1 LGGGFAKYAP
11 NRSSC
16 VAVICVII
24 SPRHDLLVNYRRM
37 DGRATCNGNPVQS
50 RVNPLIFMVSVSFHP
65 LIRVI
70 FNFRSRYLFAIG
82 LPFQYLALEEIQ
94 LPYSDCTSKQPYS
107 DLKAIYTNLP
117 NRSDYHRLCIP
128 EDARFPTCF
137 IGRFA
142 QKCQQ
147 VQPHNSEQLDRPD
160 SGLALPSS
168 FVRRMAS
175 EDSDQILS

>member
-1 LGGGFAKYAP
+1 M
-11 NRSSC
+11 N
-16 VAVICVII
+16 
-24 SPRHDLLVNYRRM
+24 PRRIN
-37 DGRATCNGNPVQS
+37 GRATCNGDPVQS

-82 LPFQYLALEEIQ
+82 LPFQYLALQEIQ

-107 DLKAIYTNLP
+107 DLKAIYTNLS

-128 EDARFPTCF
+128 KDARFPTCF
-137 IGRFA
+137 IGRFV
-142 QKCQQ
+142 QKYQQ
-147 VQPHNSEQLDRPD
+147 VQPHNSEQLDHSD

-168 FVRRMAS
+168 FAITREISVDFFSSAY
-175 EDSDQILS
+175 

>member
-1 LGGGFAKYAP
+1 
-11 NRSSC
+11 
-16 VAVICVII
+16 V
-24 SPRHDLLVNYRRM
+24 DYRRI
-37 DGRATCNGNPVQS
+37 DGRATCNSNPVQS

-107 DLKAIYTNLP
+107 DLKAICTNLP

-128 EDARFPTCF
+128 KDPCFPARF
-137 IGRFA
+137 IGRFV
-142 QKCQQ
+142 QKYQQ
-147 VQPHNSEQLDRPD
+147 VQPHNSGQLDRPD

-168 FVRRMAS
+168 FAITREISVDFFSSAY
-175 EDSDQILS
+175 

>member
-1 LGGGFAKYAP
+1 
-11 NRSSC
+11 
-16 VAVICVII
+16 
-24 SPRHDLLVNYRRM
+24 M

-50 RVNPLIFMVSVSFHP
+50 CVNPLIFMVSVSFHP

-107 DLKAIYTNLP
+107 DLTAIRTNLS
-117 NRSDYHRLCIP
+117 NRADYHRLCIP
-128 EDARFPTCF
+128 KDARFPAHF

-142 QKCQQ
+142 RKYRQ
-147 VQPHNSEQLDRPD
+147 VQPHNSGQRNRPD

-168 FVRRMAS
+168 FAITREISVDFFSSAY
-175 EDSDQILS
+175 

>member
-1 LGGGFAKYAP
+1 MFQDGRFSRLYKYYQQLDCN
-11 NRSSC
+11 NRIHFRENNATSIFPC
-16 VAVICVII
+16 IHRKHLERV
-24 SPRHDLLVNYRRM
+24 SPQKLLLRCSHLCNHIRRHDLSVDYRRIY
-37 DGRATCNGNPVQS
+37 GIATCNGNPVQS

-107 DLKAIYTNLP
+107 DLKAIYTNLS
-117 NRSDYHRLCIP
+117 NRSDCHRLCIP
-128 EDARFPTCF
+128 RDARFPTCF

-142 QKCQQ
+142 
-147 VQPHNSEQLDRPD
+147 
-160 SGLALPSS
+160 
-168 FVRRMAS
+168 
-175 EDSDQILS
+175 